1 MSKKNL
7 VWLLANLFLTTIS
20 IAEAQQPEK
29 IRKIGFLSESKESS
43 TNADAFMQGLRDLGY
58 REGKNIAIERRYTMG
73 NVDPI
78 PELTDELVRLK
89 VEVIFAPGTAVALAA
104 KNATQTI
111 PIVFASVSD
120 AVGSGLVA
128 SLARPG
134 GNITGLTQISPDLA
148 GKRLEILKEVVP
160 RLSRVTVVLD
170 RSGAASALFLSETQA
185 AARAFGIRLQTLEV
199 VETSAFDGVFLTMI
213 RDRAGALIVISSPM
227 LLGGSRRIAE
237 LAKSTGYQ
245 RYTQSKNM

>member
-170 RSGAASALFLSETQA
+170 RSGAASRTLF
-185 AARAFGIRLQTLEV
+185 
-199 VETSAFDGVFLTMI
+199 
-213 RDRAGALIVISSPM
+213 
-227 LLGGSRRIAE
+227 
-237 LAKSTGYQ
+237 K
-245 RYTQSKNM
+245 